1 MRYLP
6 LAAAAFVAMAVTAH
20 ADPMKLTDSQMDAV
34 SAGVLDNNFFN
45 LTAFIAAQTSAPIT
59 ANTVAAVG
67 ILSEN
72 VSAGGATDVVSTNTI
87 NFSNSATRRN

>member
-6 LAAAAFVAMAVTAH
+6 LAAAALVAMAATAH

-34 SAGVLDNNFFN
+34 SAGVLDNNFIN
-45 LTAFIAAQTSAPIT
+45 IAALVALQTSAPIT

-72 VSAGGATDVVSTNTI
+72 VSAAGATVVESENKI
-87 NFSNSATRRN
+87 NFSNFATKRN